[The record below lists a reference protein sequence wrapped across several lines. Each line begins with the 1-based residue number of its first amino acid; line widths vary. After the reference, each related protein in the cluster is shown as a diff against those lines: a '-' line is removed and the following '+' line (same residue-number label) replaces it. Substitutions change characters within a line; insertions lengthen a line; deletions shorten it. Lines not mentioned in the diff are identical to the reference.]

1 MMLTFTAL
9 SRYSAR
15 AIWVLRGSSHRVAV
29 SVHHFNRFITDLV
42 RLFPN
47 IWPFALFRRRD
58 LMSLSKCL
66 LEPGGRARASTCSQL
81 RAPQVQ
87 VQAILTSLT
96 PVAARL
102 SRTSVEKTQIS
113 SILSLF
119 SGDELRNPAEN
130 RMFVLST
137 CLRWL

>member
-47 IWPFALFRRRD
+47 IWPFALFRQ
-58 LMSLSKCL
+58 
-66 LEPGGRARASTCSQL
+66 PG
-81 RAPQVQ
+81 V
-87 VQAILTSLT
+87 
-96 PVAARL
+96 
-102 SRTSVEKTQIS
+102 
-113 SILSLF
+113 
-119 SGDELRNPAEN
+119 DE
-130 RMFVLST
+130 V
-137 CLRWL
+137 